1 MKSKFFITFFIGLLI
16 LTSCG
21 GEKQQNQDEE
31 SEAAAKPMEMQPAP
45 IAQTVR
51 SNLEQAL
58 KEFEQGNAEKG
69 AELIRQS
76 IALVYP
82 ERNEPPL
89 EESET
94 EAEAQTEGEAAPV
107 AQMVRDRIQEA
118 IKKFEAGEA
127 EAAVKLLQ
135 EALALIQPEK

>member
-1 MKSKFFITFFIGLLI
+1 MKLKFFATFFIGLLI
-16 LTSCG
+16 LISCS
-21 GEKQQNQDEE
+21 GEKKQNQAEE

-51 SNLEQAL
+51 GSLEQAL
-58 KEFEQGNAEKG
+58 REFEQGNAEKG

-82 ERNEPPL
+82 EGNEPPL

-94 EAEAQTEGEAAPV
+94 EAEAQTEGEVAPV
-107 AQMVRDRIQEA
+107 AQMVRGRIQEA
-118 IKKFEAGEA
+118 MKKFEAGEA
-127 EAAVKLLQ
+127 EEAVKLLQ
-135 EALALIQPEK
+135 EALALIHPEE

>member
-1 MKSKFFITFFIGLLI
+1 MKSKFFMMFCLGLLT
-16 LTSCG
+16 LAACS
-21 GEKQQNQDEE
+21 GENQQNQAEE
-31 SEAAAKPMEMQPAP
+31 SDAAAKPAEMQPAP

-69 AELIRQS
+69 AEMIRQS

-82 ERNEPPL
+82 EGNEPLL

-94 EAEAQTEGEAAPV
+94 EAEAQTDGEVAPV
-107 AQMVRDRIQEA
+107 AQMVRHKIQEA
-118 IKKFEAGEA
+118 IKRFEAGEA
-127 EAAVKLLQ
+127 EEAVKLLQ
-135 EALALIQPEK
+135 EALALIQPQE